1 MNPRRLADGRDI
13 EGIEAAGL
21 DAFQPWRSVPQ
32 ALEAAAVR
40 HAMRPAISWLPSAD
54 LAEPAQRWTYAELMR
69 RVRQSANL
77 LHALGVDDA
86 HSVALLLPA
95 MPQAWLALLGG
106 ETAGRV
112 CPINLLLDV
121 PHMAGLIDAAQARV
135 LVALAP
141 CAEFDIAAKA
151 AQLRDLC
158 PGLERVLWVGGDPHD
173 ADSFESL
180 VAAQPGDALAFERR
194 IDRDTVAATFHTGG
208 TTGAPKLALHSH
220 GNQLHTATAAALFYG
235 ADERDVIVN
244 GFPLFHVAGS
254 LVYGLSMLLAGAH
267 IVLPTL
273 LGPRNP
279 AFMQRY
285 WQFVQRER
293 VTLLAAVP
301 TLISALLNVDPAG
314 ADIGSVRL
322 LLTGGSPL
330 PDELAAAFERRYAI
344 PVRNILGMT
353 ECAGVISIEP
363 FHAPRVPGSCGL
375 RLPFTQ
381 VAAVADAPG
390 PLHRL
395 ADGQTG
401 ILALRGPNVGPG
413 YTDPGRNVGSF
424 VDGGW
429 LVTGDI
435 GHVAADGH
443 IFVTGRAKDL
453 IIRSGHN
460 IDPGVI
466 EEALLAHPEVQHAA
480 AVGAPD
486 EYAGEVPVAFVV
498 LRPGSTLTAEAL
510 LADATPRMP
519 ERPAWPKRLTL
530 IGAMPMTAIG
540 KVYKPA
546 LRCQATAQ
554 ALRERV
560 SAAGLAGRV
569 DFRVEDGPRGMAV
582 VFVADEVD
590 AAAVAALMAPFAF
603 AYRIE
608 PARAA

>member
-1 MNPRRLADGRDI
+1 MNPRRLADGSDI
-13 EGIEAAGL
+13 EAIEAAGL

-40 HAMRPAISWLPSAD
+40 HAARPAISWLPSAD
-54 LAEPAQRWTYAELMR
+54 LAEPAERWTYAELMR

-77 LHALGVDDA
+77 LHVLGVDDA

-95 MPQAWLALLGG
+95 MPAAWLALLGG

-112 CPINLLLDV
+112 CPINLLLDAR
-121 PHMAGLIDAAQARV
+121 HIAGLIDASRARV
-135 LVALAP
+135 LIALAP
-141 CAEFDIAAKA
+141 CAAFDVAAKA
-151 AQLRDLC
+151 EQLRGLC
-158 PGLERVLWVGGDPHD
+158 PGLERVLWVGGDPRD
-173 ADSFESL
+173 ADSFETL
-180 VAAQPGDALAFERR
+180 LAAQPGDALAFERH

-208 TTGAPKLALHSH
+208 TTGAPKLAMHSH

-235 ADERDVIVN
+235 ADEHDVVVN

-273 LGPRNP
+273 LGLRNP
-279 AFMQRY
+279 TFVQRY
-285 WQFVQRER
+285 WQFVQREQI
-293 VTLLAAVP
+293 TLLAAVP
-301 TLISALLNVDPAG
+301 TVISALLNVDPAG
-314 ADIGSVRL
+314 ADIRSARL

-330 PDELAAAFERRYAI
+330 PDELAAAFERRLGI

-390 PLHRL
+390 PLQRL
-395 ADGQTG
+395 PAGQTG

-413 YTDPGRNVGSF
+413 YTDVARNVGSF
-424 VDGGW
+424 VEGGW

-443 IFVTGRAKDL
+443 IFITGRAKDL

-466 EEALLAHPEVQHAA
+466 EEALLAHPAVLHAA
-480 AVGAPD
+480 AVGEPD

-498 LRPGSTLTAEAL
+498 LKPGGTLTAEAL
-510 LADATPRMP
+510 LADAAPRVA
-519 ERPAWPKRLTL
+519 ERPAMPRRLTL

-546 LRCQATAQ
+546 LRCQAIGQ

-560 SAAGLAGRV
+560 AGAGLAGRV
-569 DFRVEDGPRGMAV
+569 DLRVEEGPRGIAV
-582 VFVADEVD
+582 VFLADAAD
-590 AAAVAALMAPFAF
+590 AAAIGTLMAPFAL
-603 AYRIE
+603 AYSVE
-608 PARAA
+608 GARAR